1 MNFIDIA
8 SWQAGMDLSVMFAK
22 NPDLDGVIVKVSQG
36 TGYTNPYAKAW
47 LDWLIANNKCVG
59 TYHYL
64 DLMGAEAEARHYVES
79 VRPWMGKVALA
90 IDYEESTLSKGTAYL
105 KACLDEV
112 YRLTGIRPLVYCSQS
127 VVQTQNFQDIARAG
141 YRLWMA
147 QYADMA
153 TVNGFVDNPWHSG
166 SVAPFNGYVMQ
177 QYTSCGRLN
186 GWDKNL
192 DFDKFFGNASD
203 WSALYG
209 GAQPAPEPTPEPPKK
224 LKGVDPTV
232 VADVLA
238 GRYGIGSARYK
249 ALTAAG
255 YDAQAVQNKINELYI
270 LADKIKPRLKG
281 NMEYLN
287 SVVKIVR
294 SL

>member
-1 MNFIDIA
+1 M
-8 SWQAGMDLSVMFAK
+8 
-22 NPDLDGVIVKVSQG
+22 IVKVSQG
-36 TGYTNPYAKAW
+36 TGYVNPFGKEW
-47 LDWLIANNKCVG
+47 LDWLIVSGKPAG

-79 VRPWMGKVALA
+79 VRPWLGRVVLA
-90 IDYEESTLSKGTAYL
+90 IDYEESTLAKGTAYL

-127 VVQTQNFQDIARAG
+127 SALEAQDFSAIAAAG
-141 YRLWMA
+141 YKLWVA
-147 QYADMA
+147 QYADYYP
-153 TVNGFVDNPWHSG
+153 VHGFLEKPWYRG
-166 SVAPFNGYVMQ
+166 SPAPFPAYTMR
-177 QYTSCGRLN
+177 QYTSCGRLA
-186 GWDKNL
+186 GWGKNL
-192 DFDKFFGNASD
+192 DFDLF
-203 WSALYG
+203 YG
-209 GAQPAPEPTPEPPKK
+209 GEENWKALCGEHEAPPE
-224 LKGVDPTV
+224 LKGPDPAV

>member
-1 MNFIDIA
+1 MNFIDISSHQQGISLPGLFDA
-8 SWQAGMDLSVMFAK
+8 
-22 NPDLDGVIVKVSQG
+22 NPALDGVIVKVSQG
-36 TGYTNPYAKAW
+36 TGYVNPFAKEW
-47 LDWLIANNKCVG
+47 LDWLTANGKPVG

-64 DLMGAEAEARHYVES
+64 DMMGAEAEARHYVES
-79 VRPWMGKVALA
+79 VRPWLGRAVLA
-90 IDYEESTLSKGTAYL
+90 IDYEESTLAKGTAYL

-112 YRLTGIRPLVYCSQS
+112 YRLTGIRPLVYCSRS
-127 VVQTQNFQDIARAG
+127 VTQAQNFNDIARTG

-192 DFDKFFGNASD
+192 DFDKFFGNLDD
-203 WSALYG
+203 WQALYDG
-209 GAQPAPEPTPEPPKK
+209 EQPAPEPPAE
-224 LKGVDPTV
+224 LKPADPTV

-238 GRYGIGSARYK
+238 GRYGIGNERYK

-255 YDAQAVQNKINELYI
+255 YDPDSVQKKINELYVVAAKVKPI
-270 LADKIKPRLKG
+270 VAD
-281 NMEYLN
+281 NMDYLN
-287 SVVKIVR
+287 SIIKIVR
-294 SL
+294 M